1 MNNGYFVW
9 RDLQSTDVN
18 ASQAFFTTLFG
29 WTTEPVEMG
38 GMTYTMFGLNGQ
50 NFGGFSELD
59 ASVGA
64 PSRFVSYLTV
74 EDVDAAVATAAQ
86 NGASLL
92 FGPDDIPGIGR
103 FAAIAD
109 PQGAVVNLF
118 HDANPAPIS
127 DVLPT
132 PIGAVSWNELETSD
146 PAAAVEF
153 YGKLVD
159 WTFEKTTSPGGDDY
173 WLAKQD
179 GANRAGFM
187 AKPPMLPVSA
197 WFIYFA
203 VADIDA
209 SVAKVKALGGQIWMD
224 VMNIEGIGKVAYGAD
239 PTGTAFAMIQ
249 EAPM

>member
-1 MNNGYFVW
+1 MYNGRFVW
-9 RDLQSTDVN
+9 RDLQTTDVD
-18 ASQAFFTTLFG
+18 ASQAFFTGLFG
-29 WTTEPVEMG
+29 WTTETADMG
-38 GMTYTMFGLNGQ
+38 GMTYTMVGLKGE
-50 NFGGFSELD
+50 NFGGVTPLD

-64 PSRFVSYLTV
+64 PSHWVSYLTV
-74 EDVDAAVATAAQ
+74 DDVDASVDTAVK

-103 FAAIAD
+103 FAALAD

-118 HDANPAPIS
+118 HDANPAPVS

-132 PIGAVSWNELETSD
+132 PIGGVSWNELETSD
-146 PAAAVEF
+146 PAAAIEF

-159 WTFEKTTSPGGDDY
+159 WKFEKTMSGGGDDY

-239 PTGTAFAMIQ
+239 PTGAGFAMIQ